1 MHFSTFPAR
10 ETAPDYL
17 TPPICAYRDFTIV
30 FQGES
35 LALQK
40 HGDRLATQYI
50 LLQINAFK
58 YQIHS
63 IQHPSANNAAYFA
76 SVYIIRLE

>member
-1 MHFSTFPAR
+1 MHFSTFSASEPHPTISPCQYAH
-10 ETAPDYL
+10 TAISQSQYIL
-17 TPPICAYRDFTIV
+17 
-30 FQGES
+30 
-35 LALQK
+35 LQIK
-40 HGDRLATQYI
+40 LATQYI

>member
-1 MHFSTFPAR
+1 
-10 ETAPDYL
+10 
-17 TPPICAYRDFTIV
+17 
-30 FQGES
+30 ES